1 MGGEKIAILK
11 PTTFMNESGRAVG
24 EASRFYKLD
33 PSTVFVFHDEL
44 DLKPGK
50 IKVKQGGGAGGH
62 NGLKSVDA
70 HIGKNYWRVR
80 LGIGHP
86 GDKERVLGWVL
97 QDFPKADKSSWLPKL
112 VEAAADEA
120 DRLVAGDMGAYMSRV
135 AHAVFPPPKKPAA
148 QARRDPSSAEETGGN
163 TETVVSRTPAILD
176 FRSGPMGFNCGIV
189 GLPNVGKSTLFNALT
204 STAAAEAANYSFC
217 TTSEHGRVSVPDPRS
232 TISRGSASR

>member
-1 MGGEKIAILK
+1 MLLFVGLGNPGPKYEMNRHNLGFLVVDEIASSYGFSPFRARFQGLYAEGQVGGEKIAILK
-11 PTTFMNESGRAVG
+11 PATFMNESGRAVG

-33 PSTVFVFHDEL
+33 PSAVFVFHDEL

-86 GDKERVLGWVL
+86 GDKDRVLGWVL
-97 QDFPKADKSSWLPKL
+97 QDFTKADKAEWLPKL
-112 VEAAADEA
+112 IEAAADEA

-135 AHAVFPPPKKPAA
+135 AHAVFPPPPKPPKPPKPVADA
-148 QARRDPSSAEETGGN
+148 PATDGN
-163 TETVVSRTPAILD
+163 GAGTETVVSADAT
-176 FRSGPMGFNCGIV
+176 RS
-189 GLPNVGKSTLFNALT
+189 
-204 STAAAEAANYSFC
+204 
-217 TTSEHGRVSVPDPRS
+217 TTS
-232 TISRGSASR
+232 

>member
-1 MGGEKIAILK
+1 M
-11 PTTFMNESGRAVG
+11 
-24 EASRFYKLD
+24 
-33 PSTVFVFHDEL
+33 FVFHDEL

-135 AHAVFPPPKKPAA
+135 AHAVFPPPPKKPKPPKPAETE
-148 QARRDPSSAEETGGN
+148 SSAEETGGN
-163 TETVVSRTPAILD
+163 TETVVSSDAT
-176 FRSGPMGFNCGIV
+176 RS
-189 GLPNVGKSTLFNALT
+189 ST
-204 STAAAEAANYSFC
+204 S
-217 TTSEHGRVSVPDPRS
+217 
-232 TISRGSASR
+232 